1 MTGTRA
7 LVWSS
12 IQPVLA
18 GTAFDHGSSSPPADE
33 EGHVSAQVLWCAAA
47 EAVVRRH
54 PAATGAAD
62 VDHPDG
68 CVDLVIDVD
77 ARGRLDSAW
86 MECLDLDDG
95 LVGLPIDRA
104 LPVLAERIATLLG

>member
-1 MTGTRA
+1 M
-7 LVWSS
+7 WSS

-18 GTAFDHGSSSPPADE
+18 GTAFGDNFSRPPTDE
-33 EGHVSAQVLWCAAA
+33 DEGPSAQVLWCAAT
-47 EAVVRRH
+47 EDVVRRH
-54 PAATGAAD
+54 PGATGAVD

-68 CVDLVIDVD
+68 CIDLVVDVD

-95 LVGLPIDRA
+95 LVGLPIDQA
-104 LPVLAERIATLLG
+104 LPVLAGRIAEALD